1 MAKLVILHFGDK
13 KIFGY
18 FLRDT
23 GKKNGTTEL

>member
-1 MAKLVILHFGDK
+1 MGVILHFGSK

-18 FLRDT
+18 FLGDT